1 MQIAIFLNDSVD
13 TYMLV
18 FGMRIKLLYDESVIT
33 MPHSSIFYQACAIRG
48 NKWGVVAQSVL
59 MLKPN
64 EELG

>member
-33 MPHSSIFYQACAIRG
+33 MPHSSIFYHACAIRG
-48 NKWGVVAQSVL
+48 NK
-59 MLKPN
+59 
-64 EELG
+64 